1 MSGWS
6 IDPQAVSAVLSA
18 EQDEVD
24 TVLSPALE
32 GLGAAQEGAI
42 SATETEAPLVASAV
56 AGWFSLHV
64 TDVTSMS
71 NTINNVLTNTVYAV
85 DCYLAQDEEAA
96 LEYQRQAK

>member
-1 MSGWS
+1 MT
-6 IDPQAVSAVLSA
+6 

-32 GLGAAQEGAI
+32 GLGTAQTGAV
-42 SATETEAPLVASAV
+42 SATETQAPLVASAIV
-56 AGWFSLHV
+56 EWFNLHE
-64 TDVTSMS
+64 TDFTSMS

-96 LEYQRQAK
+96 LEYQRQAV